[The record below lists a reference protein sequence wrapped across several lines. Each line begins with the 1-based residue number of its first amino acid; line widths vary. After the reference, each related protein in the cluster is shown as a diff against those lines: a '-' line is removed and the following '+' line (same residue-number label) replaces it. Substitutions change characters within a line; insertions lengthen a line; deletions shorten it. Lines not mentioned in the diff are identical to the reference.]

1 MLYCFCAKKKWQ
13 NAEEGKMYLKRK
25 IDLYLEEWK
34 KSKTGKPLIVKGP
47 RQVGKTESIRHFA
60 EAHYRSV
67 IYINFVE
74 EPKYK
79 AIISDGYAVAD
90 IIKNITLIDPG
101 KKVIPGDTILIF
113 DELQDFPE
121 ISTSLKFFCQ
131 DGSLDVICSGSMLG
145 VGYHKIESNS
155 VGYKEDYEM
164 HSLDFEEFLWARGY
178 TEAKK
183 DLLQKMYRL
192 EPFNQ
197 AEMQVYRSLFMDFCV
212 LGGMPAVVKEF
223 IESGNF
229 SGSLK
234 TQRQLLKDYTEDIRK
249 YADGMDQA
257 RILNIFRH
265 IPVQLSKENKKFQIS
280 KVAHGA
286 RFRDYRGALDWLAEA
301 GVINI
306 CYCLQT
312 PELPLMGNYDEN
324 KYKVYMADTGL
335 LVAMLDEEAQED
347 LRSNKNLGIYKGAL
361 YENIVAEALKKSG
374 APLFYYK
381 KSDSTL
387 EEDFFMRTSELL
399 VPVEV
404 KAGSNRS
411 KTLRTLLDGSEYPDI
426 KCGIKLTNAN
436 IGYHDGIYTFPLF
449 CAFVLKEY
457 LKTFPSC
464 PLLE

>member
-1 MLYCFCAKKKWQ
+1 
-13 NAEEGKMYLKRK
+13 MYLTRK
-25 IDLYLEEWK
+25 IDFYLDEWRK
-34 KSKTGKPLIVKGP
+34 ADKRKPLIIRGP

-60 EAHYRSV
+60 DSRYLSV
-67 IYINFVE
+67 VYINFVE

-79 AIISDGYAVAD
+79 AIISDGYAVGD
-90 IIKNITLIDPG
+90 IVKNITLIDPS
-101 KKVIPGDTILIF
+101 KKIIPGETILIF

-121 ISTSLKFFCQ
+121 ISTALKFFCK

-145 VGYHKIESNS
+145 IGYHKIESNS

-164 HSLDFEEFLWARGY
+164 SSLDFEEFLWARGY
-178 TEAKK
+178 GHAKA
-183 DLLQKMYRL
+183 DILRKMHVL

-197 AEMQVYRSLFMDFCV
+197 AEMQVYQSLFMDFCV
-212 LGGMPAVVKEF
+212 LGGMPEVVKEF
-223 IESGNF
+223 VKNGNF
-229 SGSLK
+229 DGSLK
-234 TQRQLLKDYTEDIRK
+234 MQRQLLKDYTEDIRK
-249 YADGMDQA
+249 YADGMDQT

-306 CYCLQT
+306 CYCLQE

-324 KYKVYMADTGL
+324 KCKVYMADTGL

-361 YENIVAEALKKSG
+361 YENIVAEAFRKSG

-381 KSDSTL
+381 KGDSTL
-387 EEDFFMRTSELL
+387 EEDFFLRTSELL
-399 VPVEV
+399 IPIEV

-411 KTLRTLLDGSEYPDI
+411 KTLRTLVDSDAYPDI
-426 KCGIKLTNAN
+426 VCGIKLTRAN
-436 IGYHDGIYTFPLF
+436 IGYSNGIYTFPLF
-449 CAFVLKEY
+449 CSFVLKEY
-457 LKTFPSC
+457 LKTFRH
-464 PLLE
+464 ERER